1 MTNKKK
7 DIRYILHVLGKYKK
21 QIAINTFLSLTLM
34 GTYMLLPILEQQ
46 IIDEGLISK
55 QYIYL
60 IKLIVI
66 TAMLSILA
74 YTIEYIQMHIQAGMA
89 ASLRNSLKLEA
100 LSHALR
106 LKINLIKKHSL
117 LALMT
122 DANTDIN
129 NMSRVCSND
138 IFGILVEFIT
148 ILGYL
153 IGLFL
158 LSWKLTIIVLCLIPV
173 KIYISTKTGKKS
185 NDKMEDLLELQK
197 KISRWQSDNYP
208 GIIEIKNWNLYK
220 HIEKNFARLS
230 VKREKLDK
238 QMYVY
243 SALDSYLKRSVEKVV
258 FIIVYVVGAFQ
269 IWNNQLSIGT
279 FIAFIQFS
287 EYLLTPI
294 DVLSSLKIV
303 MANVL
308 PSVRSYNKFMNM
320 EEEDYADRIEEVIIP
335 EKIRFKNIS
344 FSYEN
349 TKIFNDFNLT
359 LRKGEKVAIVGLNGS
374 GKSTLIQLLMQYYIP
389 AQGEILFDNINIKDF
404 SLESYREQISIM
416 EQEVFL
422 FNESIINNINMFS
435 NEQIGDFDK
444 GILQF
449 VDKLPDKQ
457 NTKVGFDGSKLSGGE
472 KQRLALARCLLKK
485 SEILI
490 LDEATSNCDV
500 GIEKVYIEILDKIKR
515 SYIICIS
522 HNLELVKNFDRII
535 VLENG
540 QIIEDGNY
548 EELKYQLQGSDVSYK
563 IKKKRLERKGD
574 KNYGNNL
581 QSV

>member
-173 KIYISTKTGKKS
+173 
-185 NDKMEDLLELQK
+185 
-197 KISRWQSDNYP
+197 
-208 GIIEIKNWNLYK
+208 
-220 HIEKNFARLS
+220 
-230 VKREKLDK
+230 
-238 QMYVY
+238 
-243 SALDSYLKRSVEKVV
+243 
-258 FIIVYVVGAFQ
+258 
-269 IWNNQLSIGT
+269 
-279 FIAFIQFS
+279 
-287 EYLLTPI
+287 
-294 DVLSSLKIV
+294 
-303 MANVL
+303 
-308 PSVRSYNKFMNM
+308 
-320 EEEDYADRIEEVIIP
+320 
-335 EKIRFKNIS
+335 
-344 FSYEN
+344 
-349 TKIFNDFNLT
+349 
-359 LRKGEKVAIVGLNGS
+359 
-374 GKSTLIQLLMQYYIP
+374 
-389 AQGEILFDNINIKDF
+389 
-404 SLESYREQISIM
+404 
-416 EQEVFL
+416 
-422 FNESIINNINMFS
+422 
-435 NEQIGDFDK
+435 
-444 GILQF
+444 
-449 VDKLPDKQ
+449 
-457 NTKVGFDGSKLSGGE
+457 
-472 KQRLALARCLLKK
+472 
-485 SEILI
+485 
-490 LDEATSNCDV
+490 
-500 GIEKVYIEILDKIKR
+500 
-515 SYIICIS
+515 
-522 HNLELVKNFDRII
+522 
-535 VLENG
+535 
-540 QIIEDGNY
+540 
-548 EELKYQLQGSDVSYK
+548 
-563 IKKKRLERKGD
+563 
-574 KNYGNNL
+574 
-581 QSV
+581 